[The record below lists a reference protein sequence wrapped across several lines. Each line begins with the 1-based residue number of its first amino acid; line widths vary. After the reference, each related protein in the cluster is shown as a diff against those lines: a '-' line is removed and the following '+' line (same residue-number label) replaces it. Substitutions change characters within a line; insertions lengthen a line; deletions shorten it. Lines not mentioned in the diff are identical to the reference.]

1 MKARPSAATVSQTLL
16 IIDDEPEICTALATA
31 LNERGRHVIVCRDA
45 EAAQFVI
52 EAFPITHVLT
62 DIRLSGPFRFE
73 GLDII
78 DLVKRNAPAASVV
91 VLTGH
96 STDELQKEARK
107 RGAVSV
113 LQKPC
118 SMEEIEQFL
127 PHPESDGESVLTIL
141 ESIDEILVGGL
152 LTTQFQP
159 IVWIEDSKHAV
170 GFEALTRVR
179 TQSPLANPEV
189 LFRYAQAKGRVVDL
203 ELATAATSLKSGREL
218 ARIGFISINAHP
230 LVFTEIDR
238 FCDGIINAAA
248 NAEVSPARLV
258 LEITEQAALPEL
270 RRVEAAATILR
281 SHGVRFAFDDL
292 GTAYSHLPSIAAVR
306 PSYLKISQHFG
317 TACESNPAHRKI
329 IENVQALAGSFSSE
343 VVLEGIET
351 AETAEF
357 ARETGIRFGQGYFYS
372 RPVES
377 SVLVARYG

>member
-1 MKARPSAATVSQTLL
+1 MKTRVPATSSQTLL

-31 LNERGRHVIVCRDA
+31 LTERGRHVIVCRDA

-52 EAFPITHVLT
+52 EGFPLTHVLT
-62 DIRLSGPFRFE
+62 DIRLTGPFRFE

-78 DLVKRNAPAASVV
+78 DLVKRSAPAANVM

-107 RGAVSV
+107 RGAVTV

-118 SMEEIEQFL
+118 SIEEIEQYI

-141 ESIDEILVGGL
+141 PSIDEILGGGL
-152 LTTQFQP
+152 LATQFQP
-159 IVWIEDSKHAV
+159 LVWIEQPKHAV

-179 TQSPLANPEV
+179 TESLLANPEV

-203 ELATAATSLKSGREL
+203 ELAAAANSLKSGREL
-218 ARIGFISINAHP
+218 AGIGFISVNAHP
-230 LVFTEIDR
+230 LVFKEIDR

-248 NAEVSPARLV
+248 EAGVAPARLV
-258 LEITEQAALPEL
+258 LEITEQAPLPEL

-317 TACESNPAHRKI
+317 TSCEANPAHRKI
-329 IENVQALAGSFSSE
+329 IENVQALAASFSSE

-351 AETAEF
+351 EETATF

-372 RPVES
+372 RPAES
-377 SVLVARYG
+377 SDLVARYG